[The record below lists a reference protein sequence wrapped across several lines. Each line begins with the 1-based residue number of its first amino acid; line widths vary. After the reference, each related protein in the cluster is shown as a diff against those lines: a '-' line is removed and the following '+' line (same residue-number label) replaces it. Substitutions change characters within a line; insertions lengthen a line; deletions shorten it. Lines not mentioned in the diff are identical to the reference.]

1 MSADQQDLTWKIN
14 NVREE
19 IDRDLKRLASKEL
32 PGYQL
37 KVIIEHLQMCNSS
50 LKELVERNRAASLK
64 AKLDR

>member
-32 PGYQL
+32 SGYQL

>member
-19 IDRDLKRLASKEL
+19 IDHDLKRLASKDL

-50 LKELVERNRAASLK
+50 LKELVERN
-64 AKLDR
+64 